1 MGPRGKQLVTH
12 LTRQDSA
19 LPTNR
24 SGQSYGLTMPFALAL
39 ALALALAVALV
50 LTLSPTLTRA
60 A

>member
-1 MGPRGKQLVTH
+1 MGPRGKRLVTH

-39 ALALALAVALV
+39 ALALALV
-50 LTLSPTLTRA
+50 LTLSPTLIRA

>member
-1 MGPRGKQLVTH
+1 MGPRGKRLVTH

-19 LPTNR
+19 SPTNR

-39 ALALALAVALV
+39 ALALALVLV

>member
-1 MGPRGKQLVTH
+1 VGPRGKRLVTH

-39 ALALALAVALV
+39 ALALAVALV

-60 A
+60 P